1 MTVLTGLQMTDKQLD
16 KHLKRL
22 IPKLRKFSG
31 SDSAFER
38 LVKHYTKNGATIT
51 TDAHRLLK
59 VYQTIE
65 NELTVE
71 NDTVF
76 NQIDRITQIKEDF
89 LYKIE
94 LSYKEVDELRH
105 IARLNSKIFEST
117 DIIIKPTDS
126 GTLQATIENRRFKTD
141 YSTSQL
147 NLSYK
152 VNQIECYDDNK
163 NTDMRKISV
172 NSKYLADVLDFVYDT
187 KQSSVSLHIPS
198 NKLAPL
204 LFSGNHYEY
213 ILLPLR
219 PN

>member
-1 MTVLTGLQMTDKQLD
+1 MTVSFKGLQMTDKQLD

-22 IPKLRKFSG
+22 TPKLSKFSS
-31 SDSAFER
+31 SDSAFDR
-38 LVKHYTKNGATIT
+38 LTKHYTKNGVTIT

-59 VYQTIE
+59 VYQTVK

-71 NDTVF
+71 NNTVF
-76 NQIDRITQIKEDF
+76 NQIDRIAQTKEDF

-94 LSYKEVDELRH
+94 LSYQEINELRH
-105 IARLNSKIFEST
+105 VARLNGKIFEST
-117 DIIIKPTDS
+117 DIIIKPTDN
-126 GTLQATIENRRFKTD
+126 GTLQVTFENRRFKTD

-147 NLSYK
+147 HMVYSINR
-152 VNQIECYDDNK
+152 IECYDDK
-163 NTDMRKISV
+163 NIEERKISV

-187 KQSSVSLHIPS
+187 KQSSVSLHIPF